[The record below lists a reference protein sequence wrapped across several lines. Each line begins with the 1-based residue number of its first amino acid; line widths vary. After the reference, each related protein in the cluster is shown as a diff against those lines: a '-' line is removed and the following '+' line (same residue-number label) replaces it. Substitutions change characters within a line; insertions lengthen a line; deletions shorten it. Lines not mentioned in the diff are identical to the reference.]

1 MSLFTLGTMRALGSV
16 DQMHTVLQAAVL
28 AGINHLETAP
38 AYGPAEEFLGQA
50 LKREGRQPDDG
61 WVITSKLLPGLS
73 LSEGKHQLLK
83 ILERLGCSQLDNLA
97 IHGLNRP
104 EHLDWAL
111 QGDGKD
117 LLDWAQGEGHTVQV
131 GFSSHGSQDLIA
143 AAISSGRFQFCSL
156 HLHLLA
162 ESRCS

>member
-1 MSLFTLGTMRALGSV
+1 MRALGSV
-16 DQMHTVLQAAVL
+16 EQMSEVLQAAVL

-38 AYGPAEEFLGQA
+38 AYGPAEDFLGQA
-50 LKREGRQPDDG
+50 LQRADRQPDGG
-61 WVITSKLLPGLS
+61 WVMTSKLLPGLS
-73 LSEGKHQLLK
+73 LREGKHQLLK
-83 ILERLGCSQLDNLA
+83 ILERLGCNKLDNLA

-111 QGDGKD
+111 QGDGRA

-143 AAISSGRFQFCSL
+143 TAISSGRSVSYT
-156 HLHLLA
+156 HLTLPTILLV
-162 ESRCS
+162 